1 MLYYQV
7 KEIKNEISVLCSSKI
22 ELYPNDV
29 VVIPDYNNDPITGR
43 IEKVVPPYQVLV
55 SPIQPIEIIDKV
67 NIKSWEQKTKKAIE
81 NKIIFDKMQAKI
93 SEIKTLEQLEKFALK
108 DSEMA
113 ELLEQY
119 RSENSEI
126 LNKDLD
132 EDN

>member
-43 IEKVVPPYQVLV
+43 VEKVVPPYQVLV

-67 NIKSWEQKTKKAIE
+67 NIK
-81 NKIIFDKMQAKI
+81 
-93 SEIKTLEQLEKFALK
+93 LK
-108 DSEMA
+108 SHVLSTYECTTSRN
-113 ELLEQY
+113 LV
-119 RSENSEI
+119 
-126 LNKDLD
+126 K
-132 EDN
+132 